1 MTAVLTLHLAAPA
14 LADVMA
20 FGPDGAVRTSP
31 GWTFHGRQAEEAGTT
46 PRRAAPQPARADV
59 LLAIAAT
66 AERHA
71 AHPAIARLGM
81 DRRQWGHLFRAMIEA
96 ESAYRPDAVSP
107 KGAYGLGQLMPATAR
122 ELGVDREDP
131 AQNLDGAARYLVA
144 QMDRFGSAELALAA
158 YNAGPH
164 RVVEYGGVPPF
175 RETRAY
181 VKRIAAIYERLAEEA
196 PPAAPAAAAP
206 DSGTP
211 RTMAFTAVETPAAPS
226 ADALEPDARPQVSR
240 RSAVVFGLS
249 GHGGTADPP

>member
-1 MTAVLTLHLAAPA
+1 MV
-14 LADVMA
+14 
-20 FGPDGAVRTSP
+20 FGPDGTARTSP
-31 GWTFHGRQAEEAGTT
+31 GWTFHGRQAEDTREA

-59 LLAIAAT
+59 LVAIATT

-71 AHPAIARLGM
+71 GHPAIARLGM

-164 RVVEYGGVPPF
+164 RIVEYGGVPPF

-181 VKRIAAIYERLAEEA
+181 VKRIAAIYERLAGEA
-196 PPAAPAAAAP
+196 PPAAPAAAATGIP
-206 DSGTP
+206 QA
-211 RTMAFTAVETPAAPS
+211 MAFTAVETPAAPS
-226 ADALEPDARPQVSR
+226 PDALEPDAPPQVSR
-240 RSAVVFGLS
+240 RSAVVFGL
-249 GHGGTADPP
+249 GRPGGTAAPP